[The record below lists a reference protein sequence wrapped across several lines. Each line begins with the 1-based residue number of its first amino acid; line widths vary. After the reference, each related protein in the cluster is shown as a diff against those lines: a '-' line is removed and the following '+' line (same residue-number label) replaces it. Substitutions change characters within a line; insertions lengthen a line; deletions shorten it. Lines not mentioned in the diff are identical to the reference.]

1 MTVVFSGDSIIVW
14 KQPDRIISAGMAM
27 IRKDVRMSLL
37 EHSQG
42 NSHENIF
49 VFKLITDF
57 DEGKYLIKE
66 QNIQCTIGS
75 PQVHLTFQFY
85 YFPENK

>member
-1 MTVVFSGDSIIVW
+1 MSISILKNVVTIVLPYFMTVVFIGDSIIVW

-42 NSHENIF
+42 NSLKNIF

-57 DEGKYLIKE
+57 DEGKY
-66 QNIQCTIGS
+66 
-75 PQVHLTFQFY
+75 
-85 YFPENK
+85 

>member
-1 MTVVFSGDSIIVW
+1 
-14 KQPDRIISAGMAM
+14 M

-42 NSHENIF
+42 NSHKNIF

-57 DEGKYLIKE
+57 DEGKYLTKE
-66 QNIQCTIGS
+66 QNIQCNWITTS
-75 PQVHLTFQFY
+75 TF
-85 YFPENK
+85 NI